1 MFHNST
7 WEDTIHEFS
16 KRRKNS
22 NKSNKIIISI
32 IINETTIYIENKSS
46 CKLILSQI
54 ATTIY

>member
-22 NKSNKIIISI
+22 NKSDNRITCIT
-32 IINETTIYIENKSS
+32 INETTIYIEKKAYAS
-46 CKLILSQI
+46 
-54 ATTIY
+54 